1 MTTSTQQSA
10 PTPQGMG
17 TPVLKVNNLKTYLYT
32 RWGVT
37 KAVDGIS
44 FEVYE
49 GETLGIVGESG
60 CGKSMTALSI
70 LRLSPKPA
78 SQIVGGEIILDG
90 VDLLTLNEDEMRKV
104 RGTDLSM
111 ILQDPQTSLN
121 PVFTIGNQLLET
133 ITLHQG
139 EGATKASLKERA
151 INMLRRMGVPA
162 PERRMEA
169 FPHQMSGGMKQ
180 RVVGGI
186 AIESEPKVLIADE
199 PTTAL
204 DVTIQAQYL
213 RLLKTIQEET
223 NMAIVFITHDFGVV
237 AKMCDRVAV
246 MYAGRIVEQGTVQE
260 VFNSPSHPYTQ
271 ALMSSVPKME
281 EKVEKLYSIEGQPPA
296 LFDLPVGC
304 AFAARCQFAD
314 ARCEA
319 EYPPTFMKTP
329 HRSAACWRMESEWQP
344 N

>member
-1 MTTSTQQSA
+1 
-10 PTPQGMG
+10 
-17 TPVLKVNNLKTYLYT
+17 VKNLKTYLYT

-37 KAVDGIS
+37 KAVDDVS

-60 CGKSMTALSI
+60 CGKSMTALSMV
-70 LRLSPKPA
+70 RLTPKPA
-78 SQIVGGEIILDG
+78 SRIVGGEIILDG
-90 VDLLTLNEDEMRKV
+90 VDLLKLSEDEMRKV
-104 RGTDLSM
+104 RGHEISM

-133 ITLHQG
+133 ISLHAEKG
-139 EGATKASLKERA
+139 TRKATMKDRA
-151 INMLRRMGVPA
+151 ISMLRRMGVSA
-162 PERRMEA
+162 PERRMDA
-169 FPHQMSGGMKQ
+169 YPHQMSGGMKQ

-186 AIESEPKVLIADE
+186 AIESKPRVMIADE

-223 NMAIVFITHDFGVV
+223 HMAIVFITHDFGVV

-246 MYAGRIVEQGTVQE
+246 MYAGRIVEQGTVRE
-260 VFNSPSHPYTQ
+260 VFDSPAHPYTQ

-304 AFAARCQFAD
+304 AFAARCHFAD

-319 EYPPTFMKTP
+319 EYPPMFAKT
-329 HRSAACWRMESEWQP
+329 RERMAACWNMEGEWQP
-344 N
+344 K

>member
-1 MTTSTQQSA
+1 MTSSTEHPSS
-10 PTPQGMG
+10 TPQRMG
-17 TPVLKVNNLKTYLYT
+17 TPVLEVRDLKTYLYT

-37 KAVDGIS
+37 KAVDGVS
-44 FEVYE
+44 FDVHE

-60 CGKSMTALSI
+60 CGKSMTALSM
-70 LRLSPKPA
+70 LRLTPQPA
-78 SQIVGGEIILDG
+78 SRIVGGQVILDG
-90 VDLLTLNEDEMRKV
+90 VDLLQLSEDDMRKV
-104 RGTDLSM
+104 RGREISM

-133 ITLHQG
+133 ISLHGGQ
-139 EGATKASLKERA
+139 GATKASMKERA

-169 FPHQMSGGMKQ
+169 YPHQMSGGMKQ

-186 AIESEPKVLIADE
+186 AIESKPRVMIADE

-223 NMAIVFITHDFGVV
+223 KMAIVFITHDFGVI

-246 MYAGRIVEQGTVQE
+246 MYAGRIVEQGTVRE

-281 EKVEKLYSIEGQPPA
+281 EKVDKLYSIEGQPPA
-296 LFDLPVGC
+296 LFDLPIGC
-304 AFAARCQFAD
+304 AFAARCQFAN
-314 ARCEA
+314 ARCET
-319 EYPPTFMKTP
+319 EYPPMFAKTP
-329 HRSAACWRMESEWQP
+329 QRMAACWNMEGQWQP
-344 N
+344 R

>member
-1 MTTSTQQSA
+1 MTTNAEQTS
-10 PTPQGMG
+10 PTPRNTG
-17 TPVLKVNNLKTYLYT
+17 TPVLQVKDLKTYLYT

-37 KAVDGIS
+37 KAVDGVS

-60 CGKSMTALSI
+60 CGKSMTALSV
-70 LRLSPKPA
+70 LRLTPKPA
-78 SQIVGGEIILDG
+78 SHIVGGEIILDG
-90 VDLLTLNEDEMRKV
+90 VDLLTLSEDEMRKM
-104 RGTDLSM
+104 RGRQISM

-133 ITLHQG
+133 IALHNSN
-139 EGATKASLKERA
+139 GASKASMKERA
-151 INMLRRMGVPA
+151 INMLRRMGVSA
-162 PERRMEA
+162 PERRMDA

-186 AIESEPKVLIADE
+186 AIESQPRVMIADE

-213 RLLKTIQEET
+213 RLLKSIQEET
-223 NMAIVFITHDFGVV
+223 KMAIVFITHDFGVIS
-237 AKMCDRVAV
+237 KMCDRVAV
-246 MYAGRIVEQGTVQE
+246 MYAGRIVEQGTVRE

-281 EKVEKLYSIEGQPPA
+281 EKVDKLYSIEGQPPA

-319 EYPPTFMKTP
+319 EYPPMFAKTP
-329 HRSAACWRMESEWQP
+329 HRMAACWRMESEWQP
-344 N
+344 K

>member
-1 MTTSTQQSA
+1 MTTSAEQTS
-10 PTPQGMG
+10 PTRRNTGA
-17 TPVLKVNNLKTYLYT
+17 PVLQVKNLRTYLYT

-60 CGKSMTALSI
+60 CGKTMTALSV
-70 LRLSPKPA
+70 LRLTPKPA
-78 SQIVGGEIILDG
+78 SRIIGGEIILDG
-90 VDLLTLNEDEMRKV
+90 VDLLTLSEDEMRKV
-104 RGTDLSM
+104 RGREISM

-133 ITLHQG
+133 IKLHNSD
-139 EGATKASLKERA
+139 GASRASLKERA

-162 PERRMEA
+162 PERRMDA

-186 AIESEPKVLIADE
+186 AIESQPRVMIADE

-223 NMAIVFITHDFGVV
+223 KMAIVFITHDFGVI

-246 MYAGRIVEQGTVQE
+246 MYAGRIVEQGTVRE

-304 AFAARCQFAD
+304 SFAPRCQFAD

-319 EYPPTFMKTP
+319 EYPPMFAKTP
-329 HRSAACWRMESEWQP
+329 QRMAACWRMEGEWQP
-344 N
+344 T

>member
-1 MTTSTQQSA
+1 MTTNAEQTS
-10 PTPQGMG
+10 PTPRNTG
-17 TPVLKVNNLKTYLYT
+17 TPVLQVKDLKTYLYT

-37 KAVDGIS
+37 KAVDGVS

-60 CGKSMTALSI
+60 CGKSMTALSV
-70 LRLSPKPA
+70 LRLTPKPA
-78 SQIVGGEIILDG
+78 SHIVGGEIILDG
-90 VDLLTLNEDEMRKV
+90 VDLLTLSEDEMRKV
-104 RGTDLSM
+104 RGRQISM

-133 ITLHQG
+133 IALHNSN
-139 EGATKASLKERA
+139 GASKASMKERA
-151 INMLRRMGVPA
+151 INMLRRMGVSA

-169 FPHQMSGGMKQ
+169 FPHQLSGGMKQ

-186 AIESEPKVLIADE
+186 AIESQPRVMIADE

-213 RLLKTIQEET
+213 RLLKSIQEET
-223 NMAIVFITHDFGVV
+223 KMAIVFITHDFGVIS
-237 AKMCDRVAV
+237 KMCDRVAV
-246 MYAGRIVEQGTVQE
+246 MYAGRIVEQGTVRE

-319 EYPPTFMKTP
+319 QYPPMFAKTP
-329 HRSAACWRMESEWQP
+329 QRMAACWRMEAEWQP
-344 N
+344 K